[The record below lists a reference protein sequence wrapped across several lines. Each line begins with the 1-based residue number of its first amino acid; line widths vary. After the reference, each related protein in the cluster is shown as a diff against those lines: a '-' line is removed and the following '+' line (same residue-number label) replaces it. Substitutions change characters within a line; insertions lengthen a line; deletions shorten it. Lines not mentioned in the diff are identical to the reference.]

1 MGDATTPDIPYD
13 ENEIIDVY
21 SRRQAIADGVLID
34 VTVTAKEAGFSCS
47 VALTIAV
54 YETYVRV
61 PEGVEDADITGR
73 LWDIL
78 IVLRYDARKSIGKS
92 EILFKLSVQ
101 VDKHEMKV
109 ITLKAVCGPDDDGQ
123 LCLTVM
129 LPEED

>member
-1 MGDATTPDIPYD
+1 MSESTTPDTPDD
-13 ENEIIDVY
+13 ENEIIDIY
-21 SRRQAIADGVLID
+21 SRRQAITDGVLID

-47 VALTIAV
+47 VALTSAV
-54 YETYVRV
+54 YERYVRV

-78 IVLRYDARKSIGKS
+78 TVLRHAARKSIGKP

-101 VDKHEMKV
+101 VGEHEMKV
-109 ITLKAVCGPDDDGQ
+109 ITLKAVCGSDDDGQ
-123 LCLTVM
+123 ICLTVM